1 VNILKFINCYEGFD
15 KIYNE
20 KLSKDELIDV
30 WFQFM
35 GKFESVRDMCIQD
48 YVNDNL
54 NWKQIAKDRVFI
66 YNADY
71 VLKMNETVR
80 LIKEIV
86 LVMKKRLSIF
96 YSIDSIDTHVIVYHG
111 LGNAAGWLSIY
122 EDQPAIF
129 LGVEKIVELG
139 WNSSSKLEDLISHEY
154 GHLLHLALRGTLTPY
169 NDFKKKMIFRLYT
182 EGVAT
187 YCESIFNGR
196 EKSSPEWYELC
207 LKNEVDLKKEFL
219 IRLNSSSK
227 ECFDFFGD
235 WNPVFGIYEAGYF
248 LGLQVVKS
256 LMKKMTIKELM
267 VIKYNMFLIE
277 FNNYFEIID

>member
-1 VNILKFINCYEGFD
+1 MKFINCYEGFD